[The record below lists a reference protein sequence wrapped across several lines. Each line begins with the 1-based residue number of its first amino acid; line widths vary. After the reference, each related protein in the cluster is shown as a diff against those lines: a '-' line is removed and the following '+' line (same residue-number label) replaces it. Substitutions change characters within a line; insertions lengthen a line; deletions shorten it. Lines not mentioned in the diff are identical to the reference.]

1 MIIDIFFYADMYLLI
16 YIYYIYIF
24 MNDLSCFYV
33 IRRILLNH
41 ESCKSGSIK
50 IIPC

>member
-1 MIIDIFFYADMYLLI
+1 MTFQNSLVEARNYN
-16 YIYYIYIF
+16 IYIF